1 MKFGNFNG
9 RSLKVLLGAQ
19 KEALAQNKEQ
29 MGSLEVLA
37 GIILEGGFAAKT
49 LEKKGISIDTVK
61 KSYSDGEVKN
71 LEADDILMSYE
82 MKNLVDLANTNARK
96 RGVDSFE
103 PEDLLIAIMY
113 DEKNLACQILED
125 EGFSFNFFKKEF
137 EKELLKK
144 KKEEEKKNP
153 PKKETA
159 SAGKTRQTGRG
170 RKSMLEEY
178 GTDLCELARNGGI
191 DPVIGREKD
200 IKNMSEILCR
210 RKKSNPIIL
219 APAGCGKTALVEGLA
234 LLMIDEEKC
243 PEYLKDKRI
252 VTLDIGAMVA
262 GSKYR
267 GEFEERLKGCIS
279 ELIEQPDTIA
289 FIDEIHS
296 IMGAGAAEGA
306 SDAVSLL
313 KPELAR
319 GRIKIIGATTV
330 DEYQKY
336 FQNDAA
342 LERRFQP
349 VNLTELTKE
358 ETLDVLKGIVSTYED
373 YHKIKYTDEALE
385 KAVEYSA
392 RYITDRTFPDKAIDL
407 IDQAA
412 ASIRVNGNKN
422 GNLVTA
428 EDVAN
433 VVSLWTK
440 IPVNELSAG
449 EMARLSKLDKT
460 LKEKVIGQDKGIDAL
475 SIAVKRSRVGLG
487 DPKKPSGSFLFVG
500 PSGVGKTEVCKQ
512 LAKTLYGSEEKII
525 KIDCSE
531 LQNESDVTKLIGSSA
546 GYVGYEDGGKL
557 VNEVRNNPYS
567 IVLFDEIE
575 KAHNAIFDLLL
586 QVLDEGILKDG
597 RGRVANF
604 KNTIVVMTS
613 NEGTRDIRKQATTGF
628 SCVSST
634 NEAKYTEY
642 EAMKEQVNAALKKRF
657 RPEFLNRIDDIIVF
671 NKLNKANI
679 RKIADLEI
687 DKVVKR
693 LEGIGMSVELGD
705 EVADYIANKNTDF
718 ENGARPLKRII
729 VNEIENAIANEIL
742 EGNIDKTD
750 SILLTVEN
758 KKIKIENKT
767 EIEAKELAEV

>member
-159 SAGKTRQTGRG
+159 AAGKTRQTGRG

-252 VTLDIGAMVA
+252 VTLDVGAMVA

-267 GEFEERLKGCIS
+267 GR
-279 ELIEQPDTIA
+279 
-289 FIDEIHS
+289 
-296 IMGAGAAEGA
+296 
-306 SDAVSLL
+306 
-313 KPELAR
+313 
-319 GRIKIIGATTV
+319 
-330 DEYQKY
+330 
-336 FQNDAA
+336 
-342 LERRFQP
+342 
-349 VNLTELTKE
+349 
-358 ETLDVLKGIVSTYED
+358 
-373 YHKIKYTDEALE
+373 
-385 KAVEYSA
+385 
-392 RYITDRTFPDKAIDL
+392 
-407 IDQAA
+407 
-412 ASIRVNGNKN
+412 
-422 GNLVTA
+422 
-428 EDVAN
+428 
-433 VVSLWTK
+433 
-440 IPVNELSAG
+440 
-449 EMARLSKLDKT
+449 
-460 LKEKVIGQDKGIDAL
+460 
-475 SIAVKRSRVGLG
+475 
-487 DPKKPSGSFLFVG
+487 
-500 PSGVGKTEVCKQ
+500 
-512 LAKTLYGSEEKII
+512 
-525 KIDCSE
+525 
-531 LQNESDVTKLIGSSA
+531 
-546 GYVGYEDGGKL
+546 
-557 VNEVRNNPYS
+557 
-567 IVLFDEIE
+567 
-575 KAHNAIFDLLL
+575 
-586 QVLDEGILKDG
+586 
-597 RGRVANF
+597 
-604 KNTIVVMTS
+604 
-613 NEGTRDIRKQATTGF
+613 
-628 SCVSST
+628 
-634 NEAKYTEY
+634 
-642 EAMKEQVNAALKKRF
+642 
-657 RPEFLNRIDDIIVF
+657 
-671 NKLNKANI
+671 
-679 RKIADLEI
+679 
-687 DKVVKR
+687 
-693 LEGIGMSVELGD
+693 
-705 EVADYIANKNTDF
+705 
-718 ENGARPLKRII
+718 
-729 VNEIENAIANEIL
+729 
-742 EGNIDKTD
+742 
-750 SILLTVEN
+750 
-758 KKIKIENKT
+758 
-767 EIEAKELAEV
+767 